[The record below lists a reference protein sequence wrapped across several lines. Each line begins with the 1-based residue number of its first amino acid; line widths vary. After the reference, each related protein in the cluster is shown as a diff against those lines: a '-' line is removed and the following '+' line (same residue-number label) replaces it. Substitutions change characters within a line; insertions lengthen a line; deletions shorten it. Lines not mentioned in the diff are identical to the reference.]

1 MNILVIRFSSLGDLV
16 TLEPTFRAIRH
27 FYKDARITFITTVV
41 GKGLYQDTDYF
52 DEYIIHN
59 KLFNTIQQ
67 IPKIKFDLVINLQ
80 CNKPSHYINLF
91 INKNR
96 TINKSFNLMQKILKI
111 KTHSKSPK
119 ELLSSCGIKESLV
132 NQYFEGEGSTI
143 SLPVKCNSE
152 ITGKI
157 QTKFGTKPIIA
168 ISTGSSK
175 KWESKKW
182 GKHNYKELISKLSEK
197 FGIILVGTKLEEED
211 AKFIEKDYS
220 KYIVNYVNQTNLTQ
234 LKAILHTADLYIGN
248 DSGPTHIAAS
258 VGTST
263 ITIFGSTDIKHC
275 VAFERYKGTH
285 TYLKPSDKITCHPCY
300 KSICPTQH
308 ECMKD
313 ITVEQVYLKI
323 KKFLGITNEF
333 S

>member
-27 FYKDARITFITTVV
+27 FFKDSKITFITTSV
-41 GKGLYQDTDYF
+41 GKGLYQDSDYF
-52 DEYIIHN
+52 DAYIIHQS
-59 KLFNTIQQ
+59 FVSTIKQ
-67 IPKIKFDLVINLQ
+67 IPKEKFDFVINLQ

-91 INKNR
+91 TNKNK

-119 ELLSSCGIKESLV
+119 ELLISCDIEANLV
-132 NQYFEGEGSTI
+132 DEYFEGEGSTI
-143 SLPVKCNSE
+143 SLPVKQNTK
-152 ITGKI
+152 ITDKI
-157 QTKFGTKPIIA
+157 KTQFGTKPIIT

-182 GKHNYKELISKLSEK
+182 GKQNYKELISILIEK
-197 FGIILVGTKLEEED
+197 FGIILIGTKLEEED
-211 AKFIEKDYS
+211 AKFIEEDYD
-220 KYIVNYVNQTNLTQ
+220 KYILNYVNQTNLTQ
-234 LKAILHTADLYIGN
+234 LKAILHASDLYIGN

-263 ITIFGSTDIKHC
+263 ITIFGSTDIRHC
-275 VAFERYKGTH
+275 VAFEKYNGTH
-285 TYLKPSDKITCHPCY
+285 NYIKPSDKISCHPCY
-300 KSICPTQH
+300 KSVCPTKH

-313 ITVEQVYLKI
+313 ITPQKVYELI
-323 KKFLGITNEF
+323 KTYE
-333 S
+333 